1 MYNSEHVLTGG
12 RKGPPMD
19 NELEDLQ
26 QALDD
31 AAHEIVESAPDVEKW
46 DDLLV
51 YLLEG
56 MELQAASLDPDHPY
70 DYEAMLARLQN
81 KLESRLKEGEWQ

>member
-1 MYNSEHVLTGG
+1 
-12 RKGPPMD
+12 MD
-19 NELEDLQ
+19 SELENLQ
-26 QALDD
+26 QAMDD
-31 AAHEIVESAPDVEKW
+31 TAHEIVESAPDVEKW

-70 DYEAMLARLQN
+70 DYEAMLARLQDRIEN
-81 KLESRLKEGEWQ
+81 RLKEEGW

>member
-1 MYNSEHVLTGG
+1 MN
-12 RKGPPMD
+12 

-31 AAHEIVESAPDVEKW
+31 AAHQIVESAPEVGKW
-46 DDLLV
+46 NDLLV

-56 MELQAASLDPDHPY
+56 LELQAASLDPDHPY
-70 DYEAMLARLQN
+70 DYEAMLARLQD
-81 KLESRLKEGEWQ
+81 KIESRLKDGGW